1 MNVALLDRD
10 GTIIVDPPDERVDQV
25 EKIELFPDTIEA
37 LGYLATN
44 DFGVIIITNQAGIAE
59 GRITEDEF
67 WEIHN
72 VVLEKIKRETGIQVL
87 KTFMSPHGSN
97 EINEWR
103 KPGPGMLLAAAKEFD
118 LDLKNTYMVG
128 DSTSDIKAGI
138 AAGSKTILVKT
149 GNTDVSAPEATY
161 TAPNLMDAVTYLVNN
176 Q

>member
-10 GTIIVDPPDERVDQV
+10 GTIIVDPPDERVDRV

-44 DFGVIIITNQAGIAE
+44 DFGIIIITNQAGIAE

-67 WEIHN
+67 WKIHH
-72 VVLEKIKRETGIQVL
+72 VVLEKIAASGVQVI

-97 EINEWR
+97 EVNEWR

-118 LDLKNTYMVG
+118 LNLENTYMVG
-128 DSTSDIKAGI
+128 DSASDIKAGI

-161 TAPNLMDAVTYLVNN
+161 TAPSLMDAVTYLVKA
-176 Q
+176 